1 MKKVLCWA
9 LSSTKEVLL
18 PLEGKQSDQP
28 RVLWPAKGRAE
39 VQIPRC
45 LAAKCL
51 PAHRMAGPIYDG
63 LPCWSTGI
71 QAPPAQLRSLER
83 TDARSAVGGLSGKEG
98 TICPGTG
105 EGGDLIFS
113 EHSF

>member
-28 RVLWPAKGRAE
+28 RVLWPAKGRAG

-51 PAHRMAGPIYDG
+51 PAHRMASPIYDG

-71 QAPPAQLRSLER
+71 QAPLAQLRSLER
-83 TDARSAVGGLSGKEG
+83 IFSSSHRCPECGGGPLWKGGNHLSGDW
-98 TICPGTG
+98 
-105 EGGDLIFS
+105 GGR
-113 EHSF
+113 